1 MASCVQEV
9 VYIQGTPSYWEGT
22 KKLLKPVFTTKLK
35 TAGKIAL
42 KQVIVLGLHSARLGP
57 KNQRCGPVKTVA
69 PASKSA
75 FRICQIGQNIDS
87 LISKR
92 EGKTNKLTN
101 PKEPTPKQ
109 TNTESPKHN
118 RFVTHPVTSQSSSSR
133 DSLCLSSW
141 EANRKLQQLL
151 NIQI

>member
-1 MASCVQEV
+1 MASCVQEM

-22 KKLLKPVFTTKLK
+22 KNLLKPVFTTKLK

-42 KQVIVLGLHSARLGP
+42 KQVVVLGLHSARLGP

-75 FRICQIGQNIDS
+75 FRIRQIGQNINS

-92 EGKTNKLTN
+92 EGKTNKPTN
-101 PKEPTPKQ
+101 PKKSTPNQ
-109 TNTESPKHN
+109 TNKHRIPKTQQICHSPCH
-118 RFVTHPVTSQSSSSR
+118 FT
-133 DSLCLSSW
+133 
-141 EANRKLQQLL
+141 KLQQPG
-151 NIQI
+151 